1 MQECTLL
8 LTQDVWETAVR
19 WLIGH
24 YAFPTVSNIMQPIWT
39 ANFQI
44 NGMRVESESIQRL
57 SGLWLPFYR

>member
-8 LTQDVWETAVR
+8 LIQDVWETAVR

-24 YAFPTVSNIMQPIWT
+24 YAFPSVSIIMQHIWT

-44 NGMRVESESIQRL
+44 NGMHVES
-57 SGLWLPFYR
+57 